1 MFLKNQWNNMGIKSK
16 TFIATIS
23 SVTFGLIILYII
35 LYLFVTKVYILYKKA
50 NLRGTVEAFISDL
63 DSEYFININQT
74 LDDFCLDND
83 LMIIITDEEDTL
95 LYSSSGIPYFSG
107 IHNIFTFL
115 TDINSIFSI
124 ILKSMLGS

>member
-1 MFLKNQWNNMGIKSK
+1 MGIKSK

-35 LYLFVTKVYILYKKA
+35 LYLFVPKVYILYKKA

-95 LYSSSGIPYFSG
+95 LYSSYNNEKI
-107 IHNIFTFL
+107 N
-115 TDINSIFSI
+115 DIKKYNQYKSI
-124 ILKSMLGS
+124 SMNKI